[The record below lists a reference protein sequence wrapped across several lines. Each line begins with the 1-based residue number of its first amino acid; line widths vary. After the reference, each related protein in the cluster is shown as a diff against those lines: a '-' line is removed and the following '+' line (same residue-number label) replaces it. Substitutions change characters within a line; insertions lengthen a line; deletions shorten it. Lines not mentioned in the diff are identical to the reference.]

1 MIADQVDKEV
11 KDKATK
17 TDAPIFNLQTIQ
29 TAEQLQ
35 EFEEAKKVINEQK
48 NAAKKAL

>member
-17 TDAPIFNLQTIQ
+17 TDAPILNLQTIQ